1 MAIFR
6 RRTKDGPLLPETPDA
21 SITPRSITA
30 AAMPMAGPGVK
41 LADRARRQSANSD
54 WQKQGWYYYD
64 VIGELRAPLVWIAN
78 AVSQADLHATELDPA
93 TGKPTGPSENPTA
106 VQAAAQVL
114 GGAAKRATLLRVL
127 ALCWQ
132 VPGEG
137 WVIVRPQGAGM
148 PDEWI
153 VLPPSQVK
161 SKGTGADAKW
171 EYRDP
176 KLGVDVTLD
185 SKSRLFRIW
194 SPHPADFIQADSAI
208 RPALPICREIEK
220 TSQTLAGQLDSR
232 LATAGV
238 WLVADELDLPK
249 GEHETTALAFMDE
262 LLSVAE
268 TGIQQPGTPAAVV
281 PVAFNAPAEM
291 IAAGSALAFVD
302 SSTVF
307 VQGLDDLRDK
317 ALARLANTL
326 DMPKDIAA
334 GTQGESNHWSAWQ
347 VEESTYKIFIE
358 PLLREL
364 GDALTE
370 QWFRPALIAMGM
382 TEEQAATYEVGWD
395 TTKIVARP
403 DDTENLRDLHDR
415 LLISDEYMLAE
426 NGIPED
432 ARPDDAEYTRR
443 LLEKI
448 VIGAPTLLSDPNV
461 AQAMGL
467 EVVVA
472 PEATG
477 AAGEIEG
484 GQLEPDAPSR
494 ALPATQ
500 DQEPEPEGVPDG
512 LTAAA
517 ELLVF
522 DALSRAGGRL
532 LTRENRGQFAHVPKH
547 ELHTVIQMPPLDS
560 DRLLEGSFQFVGPVA
575 EAFGLESSRLRA
587 RLEEYVSTRLLRQ
600 AGHDRA
606 VLRSYLR

>member
-6 RRTKDGPLLPETPDA
+6 RRRDGGPLLPETADT
-21 SITPRSITA
+21 SVIPRAITA

-41 LADRARRQSANSD
+41 IADRARKQSANSD

-64 VIGELRAPLVWIAN
+64 AIGELRSPLVWIAN
-78 AVSQADLHATELDPA
+78 AVSQADIHATELDPA
-93 TGKPTGPSENPTA
+93 TGTPTGPSENPTA
-106 VQAAAQVL
+106 MQAAAQVL
-114 GGAAKRATLLRVL
+114 GGAAKRATLLKVL

-132 VPGEG
+132 VPGEA
-137 WVIVRPQGAGM
+137 WVIVRPQGAGR

-161 SKGTGADAKW
+161 SKGNGADAKW

-176 KLGVDVTLD
+176 KLGVDVQLD
-185 SKSRLFRIW
+185 TQSRLFRIW
-194 SPHPADFIQADSAI
+194 SPHPADFIQADSAV
-208 RPALPICREIEK
+208 RPALPVCREIEK
-220 TSQTLAGQLDSR
+220 SSQTIAAQLDSR
-232 LATAGV
+232 LALAG
-238 WLVADELDLPK
+238 LLLLADELDLPR
-249 GEHETTALAFMDE
+249 GEHDTTALALMDE
-262 LLSVAE
+262 LLAAAE
-268 TGIQQPGTPAAVV
+268 ATIQQPGTPSAVV
-281 PVAFNAPAEM
+281 PITINAPADM
-291 IAAGSALAFVD
+291 IASGGAMAFINPI
-302 SSTVF
+302 TEF
-307 VQGLDDLRDK
+307 VGGLDDLRDK

-358 PLLREL
+358 PLLQAL

-370 QWFRPALIAMGM
+370 QWFRPALVAMGM

-415 LLISDEYMLAE
+415 LLISDAYMLAE
-426 NGIPED
+426 NGIP
-432 ARPDDAEYTRR
+432 DDAAPDQEEYTRR

-448 VIGAPTLLSDPNV
+448 VVGAPTLLSDPNV

-477 AAGEIEG
+477 ASGEIEG
-484 GQLEPDAPSR
+484 GELEPAEPSR
-494 ALPATQ
+494 ALPSTQ
-500 DQEPEPEGVPDG
+500 GTEPEPEPVPEG

-532 LTRENRGQFAHVPKH
+532 LTRENRGQFANVPKH
-547 ELHTVIQMPPLDS
+547 ELHTVIQMPPFDA
-560 DRLLEGSFQFVGPVA
+560 DRLMEGSFQFVGPVA
-575 EAFGLESSRLRA
+575 EAFGMESAHLRA